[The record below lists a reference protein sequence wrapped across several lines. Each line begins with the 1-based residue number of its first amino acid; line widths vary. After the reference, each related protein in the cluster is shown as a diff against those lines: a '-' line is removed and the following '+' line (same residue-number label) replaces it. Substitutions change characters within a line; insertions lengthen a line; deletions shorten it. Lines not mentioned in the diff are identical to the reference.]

1 MHAVFERF
9 LEEKQAR
16 NVDNVTRT
24 ESYLELYAHTRGQ
37 GRELPW
43 LFMAHMVSRHAGY
56 LMSDLGRT
64 LADERTPKTEMVVS
78 VIENVMALLER
89 ANFLIFA
96 DAWTHVLLHLLG
108 RRAEPADTPQFM
120 RAAWLRYETASLRG
134 AAIDRTLE
142 RALVMDLVHN
152 EQHFIERRVV
162 NHPSFAAGL
171 ATIELIE
178 REGREKPIHFPV
190 TTHEIR
196 VAGFADLTR
205 RITAGA
211 RIFDEVLAD
220 RARRDQIYVWAR
232 AHAHTGARTVY
243 GGKPGPSVREAWPV
257 ERVRRLLAG
266 PDTGGESGGA
276 FDLHAPAEPDP
287 TYP

>member
-1 MHAVFERF
+1 VHAVFERF
-9 LEEKQAR
+9 LEQKHAR
-16 NVDNVTRT
+16 NADNVART
-24 ESYLELYAHTRGQ
+24 ESYLELYAHTRGLGQ
-37 GRELPW
+37 ELPW
-43 LFMAHMVSRHAGY
+43 LLMAHMVSRHAGY

-64 LADERTPKTEMVVS
+64 LADERTPKTDVVVS

-89 ANFLIFA
+89 GNFLIFA
-96 DAWTHVLLHLLG
+96 DAWRHVLLHLLG
-108 RRAEPADTPQFM
+108 QSADPGETPQFM
-120 RAAWLRYETASLRG
+120 RAAWLRYEAAAQRG
-134 AAIDRTLE
+134 GAIDRTLE

-162 NHPSFAAGL
+162 HHPRFAAGL

-178 REGREKPIHFPV
+178 REGREKPIHFPI

-205 RITAGA
+205 RIAAGA

-220 RARRDQIYVWAR
+220 RGRRDQIYVWAR
-232 AHAHTGARTVY
+232 HHAHTGSRTIY
-243 GGKPGPSVREAWPV
+243 GGKPGPTVREAWPP
-257 ERVRRLLAG
+257 ERLRHLLS
-266 PDTGGESGGA
+266 DRDGGA
-276 FDLHAPAEPDP
+276 SLHAPAEPDP

>member
-9 LEEKQAR
+9 LEEKHAR

-24 ESYLELYAHTRGQ
+24 ESYLELYAHTRGL
-37 GRELPW
+37 GHELPW

-64 LADERTPKTEMVVS
+64 LADERTPKTEVVVA

-96 DAWTHVLLHLLG
+96 DAWTHVLRHLLG
-108 RRAEPADTPQFM
+108 RSADPGDTPQFM
-120 RAAWLRYETASLRG
+120 RSAWLRYEATAQRG
-134 AAIDRTLE
+134 GAIDRTLE

-152 EQHFIERRVV
+152 EQHFIEQRVV
-162 NHPSFAAGL
+162 NHPRFAAGL

-205 RITAGA
+205 RIAAGA

-232 AHAHTGARTVY
+232 HHPHTGSRTVY
-243 GGKPGPSVREAWPV
+243 GGKPGPTVREAWPV
-257 ERVRRLLAG
+257 GHVRRLLPRDG
-266 PDTGGESGGA
+266 SGA
-276 FDLHAPAEPDP
+276 FDLHGPAEPDP

>member
-9 LEEKQAR
+9 LEQKHAR
-16 NVDNVTRT
+16 NADNVTRT
-24 ESYLELYAHTRGQ
+24 ESYLELYAHTRGL
-37 GRELPW
+37 GHELPW

-64 LADERTPKTEMVVS
+64 LADERTPKTEVVVS

-96 DAWTHVLLHLLG
+96 DAWTHVLHHLLG
-108 RRAEPADTPQFM
+108 RSGDAGATPQFM
-120 RAAWLRYETASLRG
+120 RAAWRRYEAAALRG
-134 AAIDRTLE
+134 GAIDRNVE

-162 NHPSFAAGL
+162 HEPRFAAGL

-178 REGREKPIHFPV
+178 REGREKAMHFPV
-190 TTHEIR
+190 VTHEIR

-205 RITAGA
+205 RIATGA

-220 RARRDQIYVWAR
+220 RGRRDQIYVWAR
-232 AHAHTGARTVY
+232 AHDHTGARTVY
-243 GGKPGPSVREAWPV
+243 GGKPGPTVREAWPA
-257 ERVRRLLAG
+257 ERVRRLLAPG
-266 PDTGGESGGA
+266 FA
-276 FDLHAPAEPDP
+276 DLHAPAEPDP

>member
-9 LEEKQAR
+9 LEQKHAR
-16 NVDNVTRT
+16 NADNVTRT
-24 ESYLELYAHTRGQ
+24 ESYLELYAHTRGL
-37 GRELPW
+37 GHELPW

-64 LADERTPKTEMVVS
+64 LADERTPKTEVVVS

-108 RRAEPADTPQFM
+108 RSADPGGDTPQFM
-120 RAAWLRYETASLRG
+120 RSAWLRYETALKRG

-152 EQHFIERRVV
+152 EQHFIEQRAV
-162 NHPSFAAGL
+162 NHPRFAAGL

-178 REGREKPIHFPV
+178 REGREKPIHFPI

-205 RITAGA
+205 RIAAGA

-220 RARRDQIYVWAR
+220 RGRRDQIYVLAR
-232 AHAHTGARTVY
+232 AHAHTGARTLY
-243 GGKPGPSVREAWPV
+243 GGKPGPPVREAWPV
-257 ERVRRLLAG
+257 ERVRRLL
-266 PDTGGESGGA
+266 GERA
-276 FDLHAPAEPDP
+276 DLHAPAEPDP